1 MEALEFVTIA
11 VAVVVLTVRMTLG
24 VARAARAS
32 VTTTSA

>member
-1 MEALEFVTIA
+1 MEALEFITVA
-11 VAVVVLTVRMTLG
+11 VAVVVLTARMTFG